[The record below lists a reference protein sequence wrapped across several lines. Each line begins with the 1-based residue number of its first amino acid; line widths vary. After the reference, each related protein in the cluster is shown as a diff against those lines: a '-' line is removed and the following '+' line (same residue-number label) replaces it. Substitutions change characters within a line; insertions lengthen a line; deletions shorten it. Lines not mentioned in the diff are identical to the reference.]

1 MNENF
6 LPLQNVLEI
15 ANQVIDWWGQKAQQH
30 YIINFVSLSPQFMP
44 NAKLLSFY
52 FLFFPFNLWN
62 SCNPWAETKN
72 KLTNKEKNIPKKP
85 LKIKKRNKTNQT
97 PPKKPHHKT
106 TKKPQTKSTQPFWH
120 MLWSTFWFSPSLF
133 DAAPKLH
140 YSCRICFHVW
150 LNFRAHEM
158 SLSALE
164 YFLVNISSSIYF

>member
-72 KLTNKEKNIPKKP
+72 KLTNKEKTYQKTPWKSKNETKQIKP
-85 LKIKKRNKTNQT
+85 LQKT
-97 PPKKPHHKT
+97 PT
-106 TKKPQTKSTQPFWH
+106 TKQQKNPKPNQLNHFGTCFG
-120 MLWSTFWFSPSLF
+120 
-133 DAAPKLH
+133 LH
-140 YSCRICFHVW
+140 FG
-150 LNFRAHEM
+150 LAHPYLM
-158 SLSALE
+158 QHQNYTTAVGYVSM
-164 YFLVNISSSIYF
+164 YD